1 MNSVCIIGAGVV
13 GCAIARELSKYEL
26 DITILEKENDVSMGA
41 TKANSGIIHAGYGT
55 APGSLKTLLCVKGN
69 ALYDRLEEEL
79 NFGFRRCGSLVLG
92 FTQEERAELEKLLAS
107 GKENNVGGLEIIGR
121 DALLGLDPGINP
133 DVTCALYAPS
143 AGVASPYELAIA
155 FAENSLANGAAFI
168 PGAEVKRIIRDGK
181 IYHIETAAG
190 NFESDVIINSA
201 GLFSDIISAMA
212 GFSDFSIKPRK
223 GQYLIFDRWSGLE
236 INHVLFQVPGKMGK
250 GVLVTPTYH
259 NNLMIGPD
267 ALNIDSRYDYLPD
280 REALLKI
287 LEVSK
292 ISYLLPDPKKLI
304 RTFSGIR
311 AVSSTGDFVIASPA
325 PGFINT
331 GGIDSPGLTSSPAI
345 ALLVKGFVEKYLVK
359 LEVKKDFNPHRDPI
373 IKERLN
379 LPSDEVEHLIKL
391 PDTSDERIVCR
402 CEQVRQSVILDS
414 LRRGIKIT
422 STDGVK
428 RRTRAGMGR
437 CQGAFCRKRVRAL
450 IAREY
455 GMPEE
460 SIAGPDRESYDIMF
474 LKRSSG
480 GKG

>member
-26 DITILEKENDVSMGA
+26 DITILEKEHDVSMGSS
-41 TKANSGIIHAGYGT
+41 KANSGIIHAGYGT
-55 APGSLKTLLCVKGN
+55 SPGSLKTLLCVKGN
-69 ALYDRLEEEL
+69 ALYDNLEKEL

-92 FTQEERAELEKLLAS
+92 FTEEDRTELEKLLAS
-107 GKENNVGGLEIIGR
+107 GRENNVKGLEIIGH
-121 DALLGLDPGINP
+121 DAILGLDPGINP
-133 DVTCALYAPS
+133 DVLCALYAPS

-155 FAENSLANGAAFI
+155 FAENSLANGAAFV

-181 IYHIETAAG
+181 TWHVETAAG
-190 NFESDVIINSA
+190 SFEADIIINSA
-201 GLFSDIISAMA
+201 GLFSDIVSAMA
-212 GFSDFSIKPRK
+212 GFSDFAVKPRK
-223 GQYLIFDRWSGLE
+223 GQYLIFDRWSGLD
-236 INHVLFQVPGKMGK
+236 INHVLFQVPGKLGK
-250 GVLVTPTYH
+250 GILVTPTFH

-292 ISYLLPDPKKLI
+292 VSYMIPEPQKII

-311 AVSSTGDFVIASPA
+311 AVSSTGDFVVSSPA

-345 ALLVKGFVEKYLVK
+345 ALLVKGFVEKYLGK
-359 LEVKKDFNPHRDPI
+359 LEDKKDFNPRRTPV

-379 LPSDEVEHLIKL
+379 LPPDEVERLIKL
-391 PDTSDERIVCR
+391 PDTSDDRIVCR

-414 LRRGIKIT
+414 LRRGITVT

-455 GMPEE
+455 GINEE
-460 SIAGPDRESYDIMF
+460 SVSGPDRESYDIMF
-474 LKRSSG
+474 LKRGSG
-480 GKG
+480 VKG